1 MRKNKHTTCY
11 YHLEILI
18 ISCPAMQADSEIGT
32 DISLAPV
39 MKIASKSAVSQNVT
53 FSQNNVFDPRR
64 IQVVSFGNP
73 RAFIYKSFLSTAECD
88 FLIVSWSH
96 SSVDIK
102 EYFFDNRAQEKPRNS
117 SRDVCLYPTNWN
129 TRSQACTN
137 PGWWTQTVEIAYIVK
152 FVPRPAHL
160 SHQVSCGHASS
171 GYLISP
177 LTCALDM
184 MLKISCFRNESN
196 GAKNRKSHS
205 HLESNSTF
213 AWRAYSSIEI
223 SSWPRVPSTL

>member
-1 MRKNKHTTCY
+1 
-11 YHLEILI
+11 
-18 ISCPAMQADSEIGT
+18 MQADSEIGT
-32 DISLAPV
+32 DISSAPV
-39 MKIASKSAVSQNVT
+39 MKIASNSAVSQNVT

-102 EYFFDNRAQEKPRNS
+102 EYFFDNRAQEQPRSS
-117 SRDVCLYPTNWN
+117 SRNVCLYPANWN

-152 FVPRPAHL
+152 FVPQPAHL
-160 SHQVSCGHASS
+160 FHRVSRGHASS
-171 GYLISP
+171 VYLISP
-177 LTCALDM
+177 LAP
-184 MLKISCFRNESN
+184 CFRHDAQNILFQEWIEWC
-196 GAKNRKSHS
+196 NR
-205 HLESNSTF
+205 
-213 AWRAYSSIEI
+213 
-223 SSWPRVPSTL
+223 